1 MVTPLSLAV
10 GVRDWDF
17 VEGLLENGADAEA
30 HRQAF
35 TSRGDQYVYGH
46 APDAAE
52 EARNRFEELVE
63 KVESKRQLGNAS

>member
-17 VEGLLENGADAEA
+17 VEWLLENGADAEA

-35 TSRGDQYVYGH
+35 TPWDDCYVYGH

-52 EARNRFEELVE
+52 EASNRFEEVVE